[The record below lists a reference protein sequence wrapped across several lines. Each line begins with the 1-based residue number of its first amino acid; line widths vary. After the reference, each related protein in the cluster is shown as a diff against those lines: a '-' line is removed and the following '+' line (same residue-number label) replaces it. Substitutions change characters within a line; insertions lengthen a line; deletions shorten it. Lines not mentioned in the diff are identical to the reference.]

1 MYALGTCMESVSCSV
16 AYGVKILGLI
26 RVTDTFDCSDSSET
40 SVIQLNIA
48 GKDMIPKH
56 KI

>member
-1 MYALGTCMESVSCSV
+1 MESVSCSV